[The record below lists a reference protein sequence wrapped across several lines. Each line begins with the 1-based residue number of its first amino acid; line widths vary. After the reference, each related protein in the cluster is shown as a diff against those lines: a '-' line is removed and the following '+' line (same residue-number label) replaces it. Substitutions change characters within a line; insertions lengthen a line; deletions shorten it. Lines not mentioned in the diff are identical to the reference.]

1 MKRFVIVGLG
11 NFGSTV
17 AKSLAENGHDVIAVD
32 LDGTLIDRL
41 AAFVSQAAV
50 GDATDIETLQ
60 RIGAAEA
67 DAAIVSTGDDIA
79 SSILASM
86 ALKDLQVREIYV
98 KVVSNDHARVMKRL
112 GVTDVVFPE
121 RDTAIGLAA
130 RISGSALLN
139 YVRLG
144 ADFSL
149 QEMGVPLSWIGN
161 SIRDLNLRQR
171 HDISIVAVH
180 DVLVDKMMSPPDPDY
195 VLKDSD
201 TLIVV
206 GKDSALRKAA
216 KLS

>member
-50 GDATDIETLQ
+50 GDATDVESLQ

-86 ALKDLQVREIYV
+86 ALKDLRVREIYV

-149 QEMGVPLSWIGN
+149 QEMGVPLSWIGK

-195 VLKDSD
+195 LLKDSD